1 MLVIKKKNCIK
12 NQKIKSGD
20 EMKTLNLS
28 DLKMYVDTKTIGD
41 FVSQKKKEELN
52 NPKTNL

>member
-1 MLVIKKKNCIK
+1 LLLKGGKNNKIKNCIK

-20 EMKTLNLS
+20 EMKTFKLS

-41 FVSQKKKEELN
+41 FVSKKKKE
-52 NPKTNL
+52 K